1 MDLFDSKPEDSQ
13 QDTPKINPFVE
24 TESGGTD
31 FFYEVTKAKKK
42 HGKAAVHKHI
52 NDTVPDAKRRLKKI
66 LDRIHA
72 KRNGVK
78 FD

>member
-1 MDLFDSKPEDSQ
+1 MDLFDNCDSGQ
-13 QDTPKINPFVE
+13 PKINPFVE
-24 TESGGTD
+24 TETKPD

-52 NDTVPDAKRRLKKI
+52 NDTVPDSKRRLQKI
-66 LDRIHA
+66 LDRLRSKKIQ
-72 KRNGVK
+72 